1 MRLSVVPR
9 KYPFYPA
16 WDGKKASPVTLKL
29 VELCGKRWKFTNLGV
44 YVNRQMRGSN
54 NLSVHATGFAADIG
68 YGTGPD
74 ARLKAV
80 EAWDWLV
87 KYSEELR
94 ICEIHDYAYGKWGRG
109 YRCSRGLRTKA
120 VRIFTAENNAG
131 TPGGRWLHI
140 EVSNDW
146 ESAEAF
152 EAAWRALP
160 KP

>member
-1 MRLSVVPR
+1 VPR

-16 WDGKKASPVTLKL
+16 WDGKHASPVT
-29 VELCGKRWKFTNLGV
+29 EWFAYACKRRWNFSNLGI
-44 YVNRQMRGSN
+44 YANRPMRSGKG
-54 NLSVHATGFAADIG
+54 LSVHATGFAVDIG
-68 YGTGPD
+68 YGTTPEGR
-74 ARLKAV
+74 AKAV
-80 EAWDWLV
+80 QAWDWFL

-109 YRCSRGLRTKA
+109 YRCSRGAGVKG
-120 VRIFTAENNAG
+120 VKVFTADDNAG
-131 TPGGRWLHI
+131 TPGGKWLHV

-146 ESAEAF
+146 ESADAF